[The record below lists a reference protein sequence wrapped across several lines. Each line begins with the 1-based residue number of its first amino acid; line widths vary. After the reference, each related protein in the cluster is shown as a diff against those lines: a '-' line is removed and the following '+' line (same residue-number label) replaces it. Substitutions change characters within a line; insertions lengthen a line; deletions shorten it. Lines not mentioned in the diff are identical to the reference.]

1 MTTKKILILAMT
13 LLTAGVLATSCS
25 NEDNIANEP
34 QAQQTAAGAITFTAT
49 LAPKGDD
56 GGQTRAIS
64 TGTDGEGKEIL
75 NVAWEENERIALY
88 YQTSSGYAKTEATVT
103 AVDATTGVATISA
116 ELEENTLDG
125 GTVKFIY
132 PSTLANDTGNDID
145 ESKLMTQY
153 GKIDGI
159 ANSISKKFDAATGDG
174 KIRLTGGTALSTTA
188 TVTNKVGTGNVSLQ
202 SRVCIC
208 KFHLT
213 VYTIDVKGVSST
225 LTMPMNND
233 LTISDGDGHTYT
245 IKSTKGEGDVASEP
259 QGYATGDDI
268 YVAMLPIENKSLTLS
283 ATYNNRNYTLTTQP
297 GTLAAGKFYRNVPVT
312 MQLENLALTWNG
324 GSERWQQ
331 NDGKKNWLVD
341 ADGTTNDF
349 YNGYSVTF
357 TAKNAGTVTL
367 FDDLQTPAMTVN
379 GGEYTFEGDG
389 KLNVTDLAVSGGDV
403 RFAREIWTNNGIL
416 SGSGTKLTL
425 EQTLRLTGSFVQK
438 GGTLI
443 VDLGR
448 LNGAAALS
456 GEGKAELKIESG
468 ILELIGDTATPEGN
482 TYTIASGFGTISG
495 VWTNVNVIG
504 QAEGKNVRYEVEHDD
519 TSVRVCVTCDEE
531 PHTDSNPNPDPG
543 IGPVP
548 VTP

>member
-1 MTTKKILILAMT
+1 MTTKKILILAIT

-34 QAQQTAAGAITFTAT
+34 QVQQSAAGAITFTAT

-64 TGTDGEGKEIL
+64 TGTDGESKEIL
-75 NVAWEENERIALY
+75 NVAWEANERIALY

-213 VYTIDVKGVSST
+213 VHTIDVNGVLST
-225 LTMPMNND
+225 LTMPMNDD
-233 LTISDGDGHTYT
+233 LTISDGDGHTYN

-324 GSERWQQ
+324 GSEGWKQ

-349 YNGYSVTF
+349 YNGCSVTF

-379 GGEYTFEGDG
+379 GGEYTFEGGG
-389 KLNVTDLAVSGGDV
+389 KLNVTDLAVSGGNV
-403 RFAREIWTNNGIL
+403 RFAREIRTNNGIL

-425 EQTLRLTGSFVQK
+425 EQTLRLTGAFAQK
-438 GGTLI
+438 GGTLV
-443 VDLGR
+443 VDLGW

-482 TYTIASGFGTISG
+482 TYTIASGFRMISG
-495 VWTNVNVIG
+495 VWTNVNVSG

-519 TSVRVCVTCDEE
+519 TNVRVCVTCDEE
-531 PHTDSNPNPDPG
+531 SHTDSNPNPDPG